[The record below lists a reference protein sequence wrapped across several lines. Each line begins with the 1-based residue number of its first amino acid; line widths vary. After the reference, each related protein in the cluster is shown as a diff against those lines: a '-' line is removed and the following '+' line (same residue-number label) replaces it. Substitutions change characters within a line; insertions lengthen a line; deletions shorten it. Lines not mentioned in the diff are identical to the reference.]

1 MNLNRKATSFDI
13 AQLAGVSQPT
23 VSRALRG
30 STAVSEE
37 TRKRVEA
44 IARHLNYKVDKN
56 ASNLRSKH
64 SNTLALLFFE
74 EQGDEDGGHINPFFL
89 SILESI
95 TRTCARR
102 GYDLLISFQQ
112 LSDDWHTDYED
123 SRKADGLILL
133 GYGDYELYR
142 ARLEQ
147 LVAQGT
153 RFVLWGASRAGQPG
167 VTVGCDNVQGGY
179 DAAAHL
185 AAQGRRR
192 IAFIGN
198 ATSRY
203 PEFFARFR
211 GYVGAL
217 AAHGLERDEALELDA
232 TNSDSDGAAAV
243 RRLIAEGTGFDAI
256 LAASDT
262 VAVGAMRALKAAGMS
277 VPGDVAVVGFDDIP
291 AARLANPPLS
301 SVVQDAALAGQ
312 HLVDSLIAQVE
323 GREAE
328 DVLLPARLVVRE
340 SSGG

>member
-30 STAVSEE
+30 SSAVSEE
-37 TRKRVEA
+37 TRKRIEA
-44 IARHLNYKVDKN
+44 VARRLNYKVDKN
-56 ASNLRSKH
+56 ASNLRSRH

-74 EQGDEDGGHINPFFL
+74 EPGDEDGGHINPFFL

-123 SRKADGLILL
+123 SRRADGIILL
-133 GYGDYELYR
+133 GYGDYEVYR

-153 RFVLWGASRAGQPG
+153 RFVLWGASRTGQPG
-167 VTVGCDNVQGGY
+167 ITVGCDNVQGGY
-179 DAAAHL
+179 DATAHL

-198 ATSRY
+198 ATSHY

-211 GYVGAL
+211 GYVAAL
-217 AAHGLERDEALELDA
+217 AAHGLDRDEALELDA
-232 TNSDSDGAAAV
+232 TNSDADGAAAV
-243 RRLIAEGTGFDAI
+243 HRLLATGTRFDAI

-262 VAVGAMRALKAAGMS
+262 VAIGAMRALKAAGMS
-277 VPGDVAVVGFDDIP
+277 IPADVAVVGFDDIP
-291 AARLANPPLS
+291 AARIANPPLS
-301 SVVQDAALAGQ
+301 TVVQDAALAGQ
-312 HLVDSLIAQVE
+312 HLVGSLIAQVE

>member
-1 MNLNRKATSFDI
+1 MNLNRKSTSFDI
-13 AQLAGVSQPT
+13 AHLAGVSQPT

-30 STAVSEE
+30 SNAVSEE
-37 TRKRVEA
+37 TRKRIEA
-44 IARHLNYKVDKN
+44 IARQLNYKVDKN
-56 ASNLRSKH
+56 ASNLRSRH

-74 EQGDEDGGHINPFFL
+74 EPGEDDEGHINPFFL

-112 LSDDWHTDYED
+112 LSQDWHTDYED
-123 SRKADGLILL
+123 SRKADGIILL

-142 ARLEQ
+142 GRLEQ
-147 LVAQGT
+147 LVSQGT

-179 DAAAHL
+179 DATTHL

-198 ATSRY
+198 ATSHY

-211 GYVGAL
+211 GYVKAL
-217 AAHGLERDEALELDA
+217 AAHGLDRNEALELDA
-232 TNSDSDGAAAV
+232 TNADADGAAAV
-243 RRLIAEGTGFDAI
+243 RRLITEGTRFDAI

-262 VAVGAMRALKAAGMS
+262 IAIGAIRALKAEGIS
-277 VPGDVAVVGFDDIP
+277 IPEDVAVVGFDDIP
-291 AARLANPPLS
+291 AARLTNPPLS
-301 SVVQDAALAGQ
+301 SVVQDASLAGK
-312 HLVDSLIAQVE
+312 HLVESLIAQVE
-323 GREAE
+323 GRVAE
-328 DVLLPARLVVRE
+328 DELLPVRLMVRE